1 MNVLIITLLKRIECH
16 LSKIDKVVRVFGDIM
31 ITLTRRRRRRKVE
44 KEDE

>member
-31 ITLTRRRRRRKVE
+31 ITLTRRRRRKVE